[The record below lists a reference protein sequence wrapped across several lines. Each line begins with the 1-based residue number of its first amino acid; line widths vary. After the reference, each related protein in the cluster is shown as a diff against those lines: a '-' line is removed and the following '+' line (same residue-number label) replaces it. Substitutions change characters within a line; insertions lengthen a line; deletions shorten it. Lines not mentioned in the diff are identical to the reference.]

1 MNIIQYTLIVLSLG
15 IILIGIAEVLHGR
28 IFNGITIFA
37 FIILFFYVEWK
48 VEEEKRNPKDLP
60 NSSEVGKKVAK

>member
-1 MNIIQYTLIVLSLG
+1 MKLNLIQYVLIILSLG
-15 IILIGIAEVLHGR
+15 VILIGIAEVLHGR

-48 VEEEKRNPKDLP
+48 VEEEKQNPK
-60 NSSEVGKKVAK
+60 EVAK